1 MRQVSL
7 GWRARIGLL
16 YPETGMLDEEYW
28 AWVPEGVALFIART
42 EVPASASVEVM
53 TCMAESPEVE
63 RLCRGLAKI
72 DVDAIAYACTAVG
85 FIRGVG
91 SDQDVISHM
100 EEASGV
106 RATTTITATVNAFR
120 ELDVQRVAVATP
132 YLAEIDEKLGEFLEG
147 SGFEVVSHQGLGIH
161 GRDINLVPIDQVYRL
176 AKQVDRPEA
185 DGIFLACTGLRS
197 LEIIEALEQDVGK
210 PVVSANQATMWEAL
224 ALAGVKARMPGLGQ
238 LFNSYA

>member
-28 AWVPEGVALFIART
+28 GWVPEGVALFIART

-53 TCMAESPEVE
+53 TRMAESVEVE
-63 RLCRGLAKI
+63 RICRGLAKI

-85 FIRGVG
+85 FIRGIG
-91 SDQDVISHM
+91 SDQDVIRRM

-106 RATTTITATVNAFR
+106 RATTTITATVNALR
-120 ELDVQRVAVATP
+120 ELGVRRLAVATP
-132 YLAEIDEKLGEFLEG
+132 YLAEIDEKLREFLEE
-147 SGFEVVSHQGLGIH
+147 SGFVVVNQQGLGIH

-176 AKQVDRPEA
+176 AKQVDTSEA
-185 DGIFLACTGLRS
+185 DGIYVACTSLRT
-197 LEIIEALEQDVGK
+197 LEIIEALEHDVGK
-210 PVVSANQATMWEAL
+210 PVVSANQATMWEVL
-224 ALAGVKARMPGLGQ
+224 RLAGVKVYVPGLGQ
-238 LFNSYA
+238 LFN